1 MTMCVR
7 PACNGAGIIGEDGTC
22 DICFLPP
29 ADGCARE
36 SEIGLDCPRPDCLG
50 GTIGEDLTCDVCFR
64 VAPKPFTASDV
75 LGDGAVVPLPW
86 YRAPW
91 DGTDDVFRPLLL
103 PSAASDRGLP
113 RSELGIGVLTIPA
126 VPTRPPEALLLADP
140 VVAER
145 DRLCPVSTC
154 RTQVG
159 RAVGSRPGDVEGRC
173 PKCGAEYSFRPPL
186 RPGETVGQYRI
197 GGCVGQGG
205 QGWVYL
211 AYDENLDDEP
221 VALKGMRDSANYHTL
236 AEEKRTLIAVR
247 HPDIVDIRNFVVRLD
262 PASRT
267 PDSYIVLEFL
277 DGVTL
282 AEMAEAAGGVLPVG
296 EAIAYVLGALPALG
310 YLHDSGLVY
319 GDFKPP
325 NLMQVGD
332 RMKLIDMGAVARI
345 GANRR
350 GQAWVTRGY
359 AAPESSAKGPS
370 IAADLYSVG
379 RTLAA
384 LTTRF
389 DMGGS
394 HEYGLPEPNAV
405 PMFARH
411 ESFYRFLRKATATE
425 PEHRFT
431 SAGQMA
437 RQLAGVLREVAALD
451 AEPGRGR
458 PGSAPSTLFTL
469 ERGVLSTGLHA
480 LVKPAAVTRAL
491 PLPRPDDSDPAAG
504 FLGALSA
511 TQPHE
516 LVRELNTAPPT
527 PDVAFRLVTANIALG
542 DTAAARDALAG
553 LDARETVARRDWR
566 RVWYGGLLDLAC
578 DDPAAAWRAFAAV
591 RDNLP
596 GELAPKLALAA
607 CAEVLGGLGLARH
620 YYRSVWRTNDAFV
633 GAAFGVARTY
643 RLDDASEG
651 DYPITVLES
660 IPERL
665 HHYTTARIEALRLRL
680 EHPAIGTK
688 GLREAADG
696 LLDLELAEDDEQ
708 YLRLKAQ
715 LLDTA
720 RRLVAGS
727 AERSSE
733 IVLGIALDDRAL
745 GLELESVYLALRRH
759 APNRR
764 ARVALVRAAHAARP
778 RTRW

>member
-1 MTMCVR
+1 MCLR
-7 PACNGAGIIGEDGTC
+7 PACNGAGVIGEDGTC

-29 ADGCARE
+29 ADGSAE
-36 SEIGLDCPRPDCLG
+36 DSEIGLGCPRPDCLG

-64 VAPKPFTASDV
+64 VIPKPITASE
-75 LGDGAVVPLPW
+75 LPGDAAAAAPPW
-86 YRAPW
+86 HRTPW
-91 DGTDDVFRPLLL
+91 DSAGTEFQPLVL
-103 PSAASDRGLP
+103 PNAPADRALA
-113 RSELGIGVLTIPA
+113 RSELGIDVLAIPS
-126 VPTRPPEALLLADP
+126 VPTRSPEALLLADP
-140 VVAER
+140 VVAEK
-145 DRLCPVSTC
+145 DRVCPVSTC
-154 RTQVG
+154 RTPVG
-159 RAVGSRPGDVEGRC
+159 RADGTRPGHVEGRC
-173 PKCGAEYSFRPPL
+173 PQCGAEYSFRPPL

-197 GGCVGQGG
+197 RGCVGQGG

-262 PASRT
+262 PVSQT

-282 AEMAEAAGGVLPVG
+282 AEMADAAGGALPVG
-296 EAIAYVLGALPALG
+296 EAIAYVLGVLPALG

-325 NLMQVGD
+325 NVMQVGN
-332 RMKLIDMGAVARI
+332 RMKLVDMGAVARI
-345 GANRR
+345 GADRR
-350 GQAWVTRGY
+350 GQSWVTRGY
-359 AAPESSAKGPS
+359 AAPESPAKGPS
-370 IAADLYSVG
+370 IAGDLYSVG

-389 DMGGS
+389 DMGGRY
-394 HEYGLPEPNAV
+394 EYSLPEPNAE
-405 PMFARH
+405 PTFARH
-411 ESFYRFLRKATATE
+411 ESFYRFLRKATAAE

-437 RQLAGVLREVAALD
+437 RQLAGVLREVVALD
-451 AEPGRGR
+451 AEPGQGR

-469 ERGVLSTGLHA
+469 ERGVLSTGLHEP
-480 LVKPAAVTRAL
+480 VKPAAVARAL
-491 PLPRPDDSDPAAG
+491 PLPRPDDTDPATG
-504 FLGALSA
+504 PLSALSA

-516 LVRELNTAPPT
+516 LVRELGTAPPT
-527 PDVAFRLVTANIALG
+527 AEVAFRLVTANIALG
-542 DTAAARDALAG
+542 DVAAAREALAG
-553 LDARETVARRDWR
+553 LEARDTLARLDWR
-566 RVWYGGLLDLAC
+566 RVWYSGLVDLAC
-578 DDPAAAWRAFAAV
+578 GDAAAAWREFAAV

-607 CAEVLGGLGLARH
+607 CAEVLGGLSLARH
-620 YYRSVWRTNDAFV
+620 YYRSVWRTDDAFV
-633 GAAFGVARTY
+633 GAAFGVARAY
-643 RLDDASEG
+643 RLDDTSEG
-651 DYPITVLES
+651 DYPVTVLES

-665 HHYTTARIEALRLRL
+665 HHYATARIEALRLRL
-680 EHPAIGTK
+680 DHPDIGTK

-696 LLDLELAEDDEQ
+696 LQHLELSEDDEQ
-708 YLRLKAQ
+708 YLRLKAH
-715 LLDTA
+715 LLETA
-720 RRLVAGS
+720 RRLITGR
-727 AERSSE
+727 AEPAAE
-733 IVLGIALDDRAL
+733 AVLGVALDDRAL
-745 GLELESVYLALRRH
+745 GFELEHVYLALRRH